1 MQKEQRQLAAV
12 HLTWHEIAEMSAEGV
27 ITAVM
32 GVTQLAIDGVEHD
45 SDPGSPR
52 LRERHHETPFTVK
65 LLCEP
70 WKSIECHHKSAQ
82 ELKRREKLISEPRSP
97 LFTKSRIQRNKSG
110 LLKRT
115 EIVQKQMDNF

>member
-1 MQKEQRQLAAV
+1 
-12 HLTWHEIAEMSAEGV
+12 MSAEGV

-52 LRERHHETPFTVK
+52 LRERDHEASLRVMP
-65 LLCEP
+65 LGGP
-70 WKSIECHHKSAQ
+70 WKPIECHHKSAQ
-82 ELKRREKLISEPRSP
+82 ELKRREKLNSESRSP
-97 LFTKSRIQRNKSG
+97 LFTKSRIQENNSG

-115 EIVQKQMDNF
+115 EIVQRQMDNF